1 MKDEQLAITITDR
14 TKPYQGFRQVEVID
28 YREDESGITARRELM
43 TGTRAIT
50 VVAHDPDLDV
60 LLMVRQFR
68 LGAHIGTGFGMTAEF
83 VAGMI
88 DPGETPEQSVRR
100 ELIEETGVSA
110 KCVLPMCRFLT
121 TPGLSDE
128 TIDLYYA
135 QVDASDLPEVAGVA
149 HETEQTFPF
158 TVSLEDALQAC
169 DDNAIYNGIVM
180 VGLLRFAR
188 EYDALI
194 AKAAAL

>member
-1 MKDEQLAITITDR
+1 MKDEPLSITITER

-28 YREDESGITARRELM
+28 YREDESGISARRELM
-43 TGTRAIT
+43 TGTRAVT
-50 VVAHDPDLDV
+50 VVAHDPNLDV

-68 LGAHIGTGFGMTAEF
+68 LGAHIGTGFGKTAEF

-88 DPGETPEQSVRR
+88 DPGEAPEDSVRR
-100 ELIEETGVSA
+100 ELLEETGVA
-110 KCVLPMCRFLT
+110 ATVVLPMCRFLT

-135 QVDASDLPEVAGVA
+135 QVDASDLPEEAGVA

-158 TVSLEDALQAC
+158 TVPLSEALTAL
-169 DDNAIYNGIVM
+169 DENHIYNGIVM

-188 EYDALI
+188 EKDALI
-194 AKAAAL
+194 ARAAAR

>member
-1 MKDEQLAITITDR
+1 MKDDTLAITITDR

-28 YREDESGITARRELM
+28 YRETESGITARRELM
-43 TGTRAIT
+43 TGTRAVT
-50 VVAHDPDLDV
+50 VVAHDPDLDL

-88 DPGETPEQSVRR
+88 DPGEEPEESVRR
-100 ELIEETGVSA
+100 ELLEETGITA
-110 KCVLPMCRFLT
+110 KAVVPICRFLT

-128 TIDLYYA
+128 TIDLYYT
-135 QVDASDLPEVAGVA
+135 QVDASDLPEEAGVA

-158 TVSLEDALQAC
+158 TVALDEALTAL
-169 DDNAIYNGIVM
+169 DENHIYNGIVM

-188 EYDALI
+188 EKDALM